1 MHGHCEYWDG
11 ERILAGVNPV
21 AVICLVEVAYA
32 SPTPVLVN
40 KRRQFRIVR

>member
-1 MHGHCEYWDG
+1 MHGRCEYWDG
-11 ERILAGVNPV
+11 ERILACINSL
-21 AVICLVEVAYA
+21 AVIYLLEVAYA